1 MTTITAPEPRRAGL
15 LKGWEPA
22 MALTGLAMLALM
34 LPTAWAALGETRT
47 LNGVNVWD
55 KALKFELSTGLFLLT
70 AAWVNTRLPT
80 TWRHT
85 VGGRYVIWTA
95 IAATV
100 FEVGY
105 IVLQASKGE
114 ASHFNATSALA
125 MTMYALM
132 GVGALA
138 LVSTS
143 LVQGIAVLRSPGVG
157 DPPAFRL
164 ALGWGLVLTFVL
176 GAITGGYM
184 GAQTSHWVG
193 GVASDVGGLPLLGWS
208 TTGGDLRAPHFLGV
222 HASQILPVVALV
234 LIAANPRRANAL
246 TVLAI
251 MGYVALTAAVF
262 VQALSGQPLI
272 AL

>member
-1 MTTITAPEPRRAGL
+1 MTSVTAPAPRRAGVL
-15 LKGWEPA
+15 SGWEPA
-22 MALTGLAMLALM
+22 LTFTGLAMLALM

-55 KALKFELSTGLFLLT
+55 KPLKFELSTGLFLLMGG
-70 AAWVNTRLPT
+70 WVATRLPVG
-80 TWRHT
+80 WRHT
-85 VGGRYVIWTA
+85 IGGRYVIWTA
-95 IAATV
+95 IAATL

-105 IVLQASKGE
+105 IAFQAGRGE
-114 ASHFNATSALA
+114 ASHFNASSGLA
-125 MTMYALM
+125 MAMYALM

-193 GVASDVGGLPLLGWS
+193 GAASDVGGLPLMGWS

-222 HASQILPVVALV
+222 HASQILPLAALV
-234 LIAANPRRANAL
+234 LIAVAPRRASAL
-246 TVLAI
+246 TMLVVIA
-251 MGYVALTAAVF
+251 YVAVTAAVF
-262 VQALSGQPLI
+262 LQALSGQPL
-272 AL
+272 LRL